1 MFDLAAKSFKNHGKM
16 TLKEI
21 QKEFKVADP
30 FVLVK
35 DVPQVEFVA
44 SANVNFEPY
53 NRALHIISTAK
64 RVNDFQLLCNDKS
77 VDDELKVI
85 RLGLMMRES

>member
-1 MFDLAAKSFKNHGKM
+1 MVDLANKTFKNHGKM

-30 FVLVK
+30 FILVK
-35 DVPQVEFVA
+35 DVGDVKYVA
-44 SANVNFEPY
+44 SDNTHFEPY
-53 NRALHIISTAK
+53 NRAFHIITTAK